1 MWSPGHWKVSSTG
14 QDPLSS
20 RCIVN
25 PPVLRA
31 ELGTVLCVGHVL
43 PPSPKRMEI
52 FLFSKISFQM
62 CWNFLSVGI
71 LENLVLIVKLNG
83 NFFPTPLPWN
93 SSAKADS
100 RFQAFLSTGQLS
112 GLLCWEAEAGSCSLL
127 CGWWDFYSNCALA
140 VTAKEKSQCWFR
152 RCMSSPPARLDH
164 LGTRLCSTPWTHA
177 IPHESLLCSTT
188 PSVCKGL

>member
-1 MWSPGHWKVSSTG
+1 MDATKLLGSCLDISSMWSPGHWEVSSAG

-25 PPVLRA
+25 SPVLRA
-31 ELGTVLCVGHVL
+31 ELGIVLCVGHVS

-93 SSAKADS
+93 SSAKVDS
-100 RFQAFLSTGQLS
+100 RFQAFFVHR
-112 GLLCWEAEAGSCSLL
+112 A
-127 CGWWDFYSNCALA
+127 ALRI
-140 VTAKEKSQCWFR
+140 TLMR
-152 RCMSSPPARLDH
+152 
-164 LGTRLCSTPWTHA
+164 G
-177 IPHESLLCSTT
+177 
-188 PSVCKGL
+188 